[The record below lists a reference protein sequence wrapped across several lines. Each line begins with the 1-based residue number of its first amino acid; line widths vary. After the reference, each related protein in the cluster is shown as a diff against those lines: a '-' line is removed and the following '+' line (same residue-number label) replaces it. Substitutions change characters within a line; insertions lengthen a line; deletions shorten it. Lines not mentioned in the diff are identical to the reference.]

1 MRCPPRRP
9 LPLPPGAPRRRRPPS
24 GTLTAETIALVNPQK
39 NYAQF
44 LLRALL
50 PTIIHVVITL
60 AAGYSVGSEF
70 RRRDARAWLE
80 SAGGDPVVALAG
92 KLAPLFGIFV
102 LIMLAEPFVLEG
114 VLEIPFRGDVPLMI
128 AAGCLLIIAY
138 LSLGALLQLLAR
150 DLATGLG
157 LAGLIASPAFGYAGV
172 GFPTIG
178 MNTFAQ
184 TWSAILPLRW
194 YMAVLLG
201 QAARGLPVSDLAVP
215 FAALAGLAVLFAG
228 LALAAHGEPH
238 AQAAGSRRRGLPS
251 RPKREPAPR
260 GIGGAF
266 KAEWRRV
273 LGTRSAFSLLFL
285 APLVYGIYYPQPY
298 LNQILRKLPI
308 AVVDNDLSDLSRQI
322 VETLDASGALSV
334 VVRAR
339 TLAEA
344 RTAIDRGQAFA
355 AVEIPPGTERD
366 VLKGITAHIPI
377 YADATYLFIFKSTA
391 SGVATAIGT
400 LTSELVS
407 RGARSDGSLVKA
419 KLASSSPADVLLQP
433 IFNPVGGYA
442 SYVVPAAFILI
453 LQQTLLIGA
462 AMLTGAAL
470 AAGGGAFAGVLGRG
484 VAHLTIYLPALAL
497 YLIVLPRIYGFST
510 LGHLPQ
516 IFALAAVFL
525 LATSFM
531 GQAVGAWFTRP
542 ENATILLLATSLPQ
556 FFMAGFAWPREAI
569 PDVALAFGRVFPA
582 DSAIDG
588 LVRINQLGAGIWEV
602 AHDWLVL
609 WCLATCLFRARGGL
623 GVRGQERTGAC
634 VKPGL
639 QPSLRSLLA
648 AGAVIY
654 SSNRSGSAA
663 PIIGVV
669 RATEVRVEP
678 EVNGQLVSIAVE
690 KGARVHAGDVLARLS
705 AVELTAQLDQARAA
719 LASAAANRN
728 NVYAGVRR
736 EQVDSLKAAIAK
748 ASSRLDYVQA
758 QLTRTSTLARQSFE
772 SQQNLDQAETDVAG
786 AQADVEEA
794 QANYDAAVAG
804 PTREERAITD
814 TQVQAAS
821 AAVSVLERRLDKMVL
836 RAPADGVVS
845 VIAAEVG
852 ENVRAGQPILMVE
865 AMGRQW
871 LSFNVRE
878 DHLGGLAMGAT
889 VSVSANRRCWRRQIR
904 HHRTSAAGHLR
915 DLAGRAGDRRS
926 RPQHTPPASR
936 SAGVAGRAGARH
948 DRLDRTLTK
957 KQTPTAVS
965 SERLQLRP
973 QPTIHE
979 PRIWFYPA
987 ARDCSSCRL

>member
-1 MRCPPRRP
+1 MRPASKPGFLRVARRECHWLFHDRVALLLIFGVPLFAFVVLTTVFSHPVIRGLGVTVVDEDKSDASRALVEYVAASPSLKIVDRSGTLSTAVQDIRSGKAISAIHIPPDFERDLKAQRRP
-9 LPLPPGAPRRRRPPS
+9 QVVGFYNQQFLTPSGIASSGLSDSLSAAAAVAAPASRAAPAPAS
-24 GTLTAETIALVNPQK
+24 VGTLTAETIALVNPQK

-70 RRRDARAWLE
+70 RRRDAREWLE
-80 SAGGDPVVALAG
+80 SAGGDPVAALAG
-92 KLAPLFGIFV
+92 KLAPLFGIFF
-102 LIMLAEPFVLEG
+102 LIMLVEPLFLEG
-114 VLEIPFRGDVPLMI
+114 ALQIPFRGDLPLMV
-128 AAGCLLIIAY
+128 AAASLLIIAY

-178 MNTFAQ
+178 MNAFAQ

-201 QAARGLPVSDLAVP
+201 QAARRLPVSDSAVP
-215 FAALAGLAVLFAG
+215 FAVLAGLAVLFAG
-228 LALAAHGEPH
+228 VALLRMASLTRKGWFETARPAE
-238 AQAAGSRRRGLPS
+238 LP
-251 RPKREPAPR
+251 EAEETPR

-273 LGTRSAFSLLFL
+273 LGTRSAFTLLFL
-285 APLVYGIYYPQPY
+285 APLIYGIYYPQPY

-322 VETLDASGALSV
+322 VQTLDASGALSV

-355 AVEIPPGTERD
+355 AVEIPPNTERD

-377 YADATYLFIFKSTA
+377 YADATFLFIFRSSAT
-391 SGVATAIGT
+391 GVATAIGA

-419 KLASSSPADVLLQP
+419 KLASSSPAAVLLQP

-442 SYVVPAAFILI
+442 SYVVPAAFVLI

-462 AMLTGAAL
+462 AMLTGTAL

-497 YLIVLPRIYGFST
+497 YLVVLPRIYGFST

-516 IFALAAVFL
+516 IFALASVFL

-569 PDVALAFGRVFPA
+569 PDAALAFGRLFPA

-588 LVRINQLGAGIWEV
+588 LVRINQLGASIWEV
-602 AHDWLVL
+602 VHDWRIL
-609 WCLATCLFRARGGL
+609 WGLA
-623 GVRGQERTGAC
+623 
-634 VKPGL
+634 
-639 QPSLRSLLA
+639 LA
-648 AGAVIY
+648 Y
-654 SSNRSGSAA
+654 F
-663 PIIGVV
+663 
-669 RATEVRVEP
+669 
-678 EVNGQLVSIAVE
+678 
-690 KGARVHAGDVLARLS
+690 VLA
-705 AVELTAQLDQARAA
+705 
-719 LASAAANRN
+719 
-728 NVYAGVRR
+728 
-736 EQVDSLKAAIAK
+736 
-748 ASSRLDYVQA
+748 
-758 QLTRTSTLARQSFE
+758 
-772 SQQNLDQAETDVAG
+772 
-786 AQADVEEA
+786 
-794 QANYDAAVAG
+794 
-804 PTREERAITD
+804 
-814 TQVQAAS
+814 
-821 AAVSVLERRLDKMVL
+821 
-836 RAPADGVVS
+836 VVS
-845 VIAAEVG
+845 AFAVK
-852 ENVRAGQPILMVE
+852 R
-865 AMGRQW
+865 
-871 LSFNVRE
+871 
-878 DHLGGLAMGAT
+878 
-889 VSVSANRRCWRRQIR
+889 
-904 HHRTSAAGHLR
+904 
-915 DLAGRAGDRRS
+915 GRAHAQS
-926 RPQHTPPASR
+926 
-936 SAGVAGRAGARH
+936 
-948 DRLDRTLTK
+948 
-957 KQTPTAVS
+957 
-965 SERLQLRP
+965 
-973 QPTIHE
+973 
-979 PRIWFYPA
+979 
-987 ARDCSSCRL
+987 